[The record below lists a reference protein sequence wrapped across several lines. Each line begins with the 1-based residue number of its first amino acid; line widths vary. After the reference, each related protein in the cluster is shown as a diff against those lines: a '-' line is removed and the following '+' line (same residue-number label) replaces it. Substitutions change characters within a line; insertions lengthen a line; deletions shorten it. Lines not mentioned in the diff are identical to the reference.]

1 MGSCDGARE
10 PRFRMSDLTHLRKLM
25 GDDWVNAE
33 VCGENPTHRLGRQY
47 KRDKDDPWVRHA
59 EELVKEILT
68 NPHMKC
74 DATMLAAKIKDP
86 YDSTLAE
93 MESAVFLLRQGFEI
107 VLEPTAPE
115 RGPDIRADRDGA
127 SYFIE
132 VRAAGLSDEED
143 RRQRVT
149 NEIFAKMTEV
159 PSSYFA
165 AFTIGDGLRPGSP
178 ETRAAIQGVI
188 EALDLLRDRE
198 DKKAQFYYA
207 HPNGKVLLQGD
218 GPFSLG
224 PKAAEIMEKAMLIV
238 DFTHQGRQMDG
249 TPASLMKKRE
259 FPPEPV
265 KDDKRLRKILNEK
278 REQLPKGA
286 RGILTLEVT
295 EQFMLSDFSVENALY
310 GDLQVRFN
318 LVNGVAGDAI
328 PTRKNNGFF
337 RNTSRV
343 SAIVIQTRH
352 VVDGSVEVVRRI
364 YPTNR
369 GNPDTIRLTRAE
381 LERLGNLE
389 DRDHL
394 TAEHAPNHVDPDDRI
409 HGQET

>member
-1 MGSCDGARE
+1 
-10 PRFRMSDLTHLRKLM
+10 MSDLTHLRKLM

-33 VCGENPTHRLGRQY
+33 VCAENPTHMLGRQY
-47 KRDKDDPWVRHA
+47 KRDKNDPWIRHA
-59 EELVKEILT
+59 DELVKEILT
-68 NPHMKC
+68 NPHVKFA
-74 DATMLAAKIKDP
+74 ATILAAKIKDP

-115 RGPDIRADRDGA
+115 RGPDIRADRDGI

-132 VRAAGLSDEED
+132 VRTAGLSDEED

-165 AFTIGDGLRPGSP
+165 AFTIGDGLRAGSP

-188 EALDLLRDRE
+188 EALDLLRDQRE
-198 DKKAQFYYA
+198 KNATFYYA
-207 HPNGKVLLQGD
+207 HPNGKVLFQGD
-218 GPFSLG
+218 GPFSVG
-224 PKAAEIMEKAMLIV
+224 QKAAEIMEKAMLVV
-238 DFTHQGRQMDG
+238 DFKHQGKRMDG
-249 TPASLMKKRE
+249 TPASLMKRRE

-286 RGILTLEVT
+286 RGIITLEVT

-310 GDLQVRFN
+310 GDLQVQFN
-318 LVNGVAGDAI
+318 LVNGVVEDAI
-328 PTRKNNGFF
+328 PARKNNGFF
-337 RNTSRV
+337 RKTSRV
-343 SAIVIQTRH
+343 SAIVIQTRR
-352 VVDGSVEVVRRI
+352 VIDGVVEVVRRV

-369 GNPDTIRLTRAE
+369 GNSDTIRLTRAE
-381 LERLGNLE
+381 LEGLGNLE
-389 DRDHL
+389 NRDHL
-394 TAEHAPNHVDPDDRI
+394 TAEHAPNHVDPDEDAGNHIDGR
-409 HGQET
+409 EA